1 MFIFLLRS
9 SGFKS
14 KFLRIQSNFRCR
26 TILFHNSKM
35 SYESISSRNY
45 DTIYAMSS
53 GPIVKTGVSVIR
65 ISGIHSKLCLKN
77 LFKPNTPFPEKR
89 IASLRK
95 LYCPETGELL
105 DKALVIFFPSPNS
118 FTGEDVVELHVHGSR
133 AVIMGIFAALNYVDG
148 KIILMED
155 NNVSNGKL
163 SIRPADKGE
172 FTRRAF
178 DNGKMDLTEV
188 EGLADLL
195 EAETSQ
201 QRNQALKQMEGY
213 LRVTFEKWREELIR
227 CLAHTEAVIDFGD
240 DDRENDV
247 NDSAMWD
254 LIPRIREL
262 RSNFDTHL
270 KDGKKGEIVREGIR
284 IALTGIPNAGKSSLM
299 NCLARRP
306 AAIVSPIAGTTRDI
320 VEVRMELGGLPC
332 IISDTAGLRENSID
346 IIEVEGIKRAKEAFK
361 AADIKIFVVD
371 ASDSKSIQTAK
382 DMFHK
387 LLDDCDNESIELNPH
402 GVIFLLNKI
411 DLVENFDQSVLNI
424 AENKNANNIS
434 DIIGVSCSTG
444 KGISEFENYLSR
456 RINKIIETNG
466 ESVLITRERHRNHLK
481 KCCEHLDRFLSC
493 SLPMDAAAEEL
504 RLATQE
510 LGRVTG
516 TVDVEELL
524 DVIFRDFC
532 IGK

>member
-1 MFIFLLRS
+1 MFIFLLS
-9 SGFKS
+9 STGFKN
-14 KFLRIQSNFRCR
+14 KFLRTQSNFRCR
-26 TILFHNSKM
+26 SILFHNSKT
-35 SYESISSRNY
+35 SHESIISRNY

-65 ISGIHSKLCLKN
+65 ISGVHSKLCLKK
-77 LFKPNTPFPEKR
+77 LFKPNTPFPENR

-133 AVIMGIFAALNYVDG
+133 AVIMGIFAALNYLDG
-148 KIILMED
+148 KVILMGD
-155 NNVSNGKL
+155 NNVSNRKL
-163 SIRPADKGE
+163 SIRPADRGE

-195 EAETSQ
+195 DAETSQ
-201 QRNQALKQMEGY
+201 QRNQALRQMEGY

-240 DDRENDV
+240 DDRENDI

-254 LIPRIREL
+254 LIPRIKEL
-262 RSNFDTHL
+262 RFNFDSHL

-284 IALTGIPNAGKSSLM
+284 ISLTGIPNAGKSSLM

-361 AADIKIFVVD
+361 AADIKIFVID

-382 DMFHK
+382 DMLHK
-387 LLDDCDNESIELNPH
+387 LLDDCDDENSKINPP

-411 DLVENFDQSVLNI
+411 DLVENFNESVFNI
-424 AENKNANNIS
+424 TGSKIANNIS
-434 DIIGVSCSTG
+434 DIIGV
-444 KGISEFENYLSR
+444 
-456 RINKIIETNG
+456 
-466 ESVLITRERHRNHLK
+466 
-481 KCCEHLDRFLSC
+481 
-493 SLPMDAAAEEL
+493 
-504 RLATQE
+504 
-510 LGRVTG
+510 
-516 TVDVEELL
+516 
-524 DVIFRDFC
+524 
-532 IGK
+532 